1 MVPMRY
7 SLMPRY
13 RKDGL
18 PWDICP
24 ISKKIL
30 LFCQFFANPVVSYQY
45 RSKKIQEGDKVT
57 DMKMSQQEK
66 LQEIEEPESVKS
78 AEALESQDKAGKE
91 DNQSVKLAMA
101 EELVEMGIPESSAH
115 RILNIR
121 DKNI

>member
-1 MVPMRY
+1 M
-7 SLMPRY
+7 
-13 RKDGL
+13 
-18 PWDICP
+18 
-24 ISKKIL
+24 
-30 LFCQFFANPVVSYQY
+30 
-45 RSKKIQEGDKVT
+45 T
-57 DMKMSQQEK
+57 DMKMNQQEK

-101 EELVEMGIPESSAH
+101 VELVEMGIPESSAH